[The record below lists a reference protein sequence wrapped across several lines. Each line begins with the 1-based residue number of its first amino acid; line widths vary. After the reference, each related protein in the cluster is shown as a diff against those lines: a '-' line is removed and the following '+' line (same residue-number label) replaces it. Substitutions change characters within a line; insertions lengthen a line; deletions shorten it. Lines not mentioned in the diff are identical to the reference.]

1 MTNQEASSILSKNH
15 FYGYFG
21 PGYSTSK
28 AIDSFMRLYPR
39 RKGIS
44 TRDKE
49 TMELYDACLFFKQK
63 QSRNH
68 KSIKKHLHP
77 NKS

>member
-1 MTNQEASSILSKNH
+1 MNDQEASAILSKNH

-21 PGYSTSK
+21 PGYSTHD
-28 AIDSFMRLYPR
+28 AIDGFMKLYPR

-49 TMELYDACLFFKQK
+49 KMDLYDACLFFKQK
-63 QSRNH
+63 QSRDH
-68 KSIKKHLHP
+68 KKKLAL
-77 NKS
+77 K